1 MKKTI
6 RDVPLQG
13 KTVFLRVDFNVPL
26 DGERITDDTRMVKA
40 LPTIQ
45 WLREH
50 GARIV
55 LASHLGRPKGE
66 VDPRY
71 SLRPVAAHLSQ
82 LLGVS
87 VPLSEALVGPEVAE
101 RIQSLQ
107 PGELLMLENVRF
119 HPGETKND
127 PELAKTWASYVDLFV
142 NDAFGS
148 AHRAHASTVGVGTYV
163 PAVAGLL
170 MARELEVLGGVLKN
184 PKRPLVAIVGGAKIK
199 DKIGVLENLLGRV
212 DRLLIGGG
220 MANTFLRAQGYDL
233 GASLVEEDQLETARK
248 LMQIAEERNVRMV
261 LPQDVVVAE
270 QFSADAPHRV
280 VPIGDIPAGWMALD
294 IGPQTVEAFREAL
307 QDAAMVI
314 WNGPLG
320 AFELK
325 PFAQGTMAIAQAL
338 AALSGE
344 VIVGGGDSV
353 AAVEAA
359 GVAERIGHISTG
371 GGATLEFL
379 EGKTLPGVA
388 VLEDLESI

>member
-6 RDVPLQG
+6 RDVPLQE

-55 LASHLGRPKGE
+55 LASHLGRPQGA

-71 SLRPVAAHLSQ
+71 SLRPVAQHLSQ
-82 LLGVS
+82 LLGVP
-87 VPLSEALVGPEVAE
+87 VPLSEQLIGPEVAE
-101 RIQSLQ
+101 SIQALR

-127 PELAKTWASYVDLFV
+127 PELARTWASYVDLFV

-170 MARELEVLGGVLKN
+170 MARELEVLGRVLQN
-184 PKRPLVAIVGGAKIK
+184 PKRPLVAIIGGAKIK
-199 DKIGVLENLLGRV
+199 DKIGVLENLLTLV

-220 MANTFLRAQGYDL
+220 MANTFLLAQGYDL
-233 GASLVEEDQLETARK
+233 GASLVEEDQLETARRLLK
-248 LMQIAEERNVRMV
+248 KAAERNVRVV
-261 LPQDVVVAE
+261 LPHDVVVAE

-280 VPIGDIPAGWMALD
+280 VSVDDIPTGWMALD
-294 IGPQTVEAFREAL
+294 IGPQTVETFRQAL
-307 QDAAMVI
+307 SDAAMVV

-338 AALSGE
+338 ASLSGE
-344 VIVGGGDSV
+344 TIVGGGDSV

-359 GVAERIGHISTG
+359 GVAERMGHISTG

-388 VLEDLESI
+388 ILEDLESI

>member
-6 RDVPLQG
+6 RDVQLQG

-26 DGERITDDTRMVKA
+26 DGERITDDTRIVKA
-40 LPTIQ
+40 LPTIEM
-45 WLREH
+45 LREQ

-71 SLRPVAAHLSQ
+71 SLKPVAQHLSQ
-82 LLGVS
+82 LLGVP
-87 VPLSEALVGPEVAE
+87 VPLSEELVGPAVAA
-101 RIQSLQ
+101 RIQALR

-127 PELAKTWASYVDLFV
+127 PELARTWASYVDLFV

-148 AHRAHASTVGVGTYV
+148 AHRAHASTVGVGTFV

-184 PKRPLVAIVGGAKIK
+184 PKRPLVAIIGGAKIK
-199 DKIGVLENLLGRV
+199 DKIGVLENLLGLV

-220 MANTFLRAQGYDL
+220 MANTFLLAQGYDL
-233 GASLVEEDQLETARK
+233 GASLVEEDQVDTARR
-248 LMQIAEERNVRMV
+248 LMQEADARGVRV
-261 LPQDVVVAE
+261 YLPQDVVVAE
-270 QFSADAPHRV
+270 RFSADAAHRT
-280 VPIGDIPAGWMALD
+280 VPVGHIPSGWMALD
-294 IGPQTVEAFREAL
+294 IGPQTVEIFKAAL
-307 QDAAMVI
+307 QDAAMVV

-320 AFELK
+320 AFELA
-325 PFAQGTMAIAQAL
+325 PFAAGTMAIAQAL
-338 AALSGE
+338 STSKGE
-344 VIVGGGDSV
+344 TIVGGGDSV
-353 AAVEAA
+353 AAIEAA
-359 GVAERIGHISTG
+359 NVAESISHISTG

-388 VLEDLESI
+388 ILQDLE

>member
-55 LASHLGRPKGE
+55 LASHLGRPKGD

-71 SLRPVAAHLSQ
+71 SLKPVAAHLSQ

-220 MANTFLRAQGYDL
+220 MANTFLLAQGYDL

-270 QFSADAPHRV
+270 QFSTDAPHRV

-307 QDAAMVI
+307 KDAAMVI

-344 VIVGGGDSV
+344 TIVGGGDSV

>member
-6 RDVPLQG
+6 RDVPLQE

-55 LASHLGRPKGE
+55 LASHLGRPQGA

-71 SLRPVAAHLSQ
+71 SLRPVAQHLSQ
-82 LLGVS
+82 LLGVP
-87 VPLSEALVGPEVAE
+87 VPLSEQLIGPEVAE
-101 RIQSLQ
+101 SIQALR

-127 PELAKTWASYVDLFV
+127 PELARTWASYVDLFV

-170 MARELEVLGGVLKN
+170 MARELEVLGRVLQN
-184 PKRPLVAIVGGAKIK
+184 PKRPLVAIIGGAKIK
-199 DKIGVLENLLGRV
+199 DKIGVLENLLTLV

-220 MANTFLRAQGYDL
+220 MANTFLLAQGYDL
-233 GASLVEEDQLETARK
+233 GASLVEEDQLETARRLLK
-248 LMQIAEERNVRMV
+248 KAAERNVRVV
-261 LPQDVVVAE
+261 LPHDVVVAE

-280 VPIGDIPAGWMALD
+280 VSVDDIPTGWMALD
-294 IGPQTVEAFREAL
+294 IGPQTVETFRQAL
-307 QDAAMVI
+307 SDAAMVV

-338 AALSGE
+338 ASLSGE
-344 VIVGGGDSV
+344 TIVGGGDSV

-359 GVAERIGHISTG
+359 GVAERMGHISTG